1 MDTMMK
7 INMQKAETR
16 PYDPGIH
23 LNGRKEW
30 EQVNELDR
38 LINLFTSKLEDC
50 WDDYIRIMNNEK
62 AYYEDLEEK
71 KKIILDKN
79 ALRNKGQK
87 IGNKLCTL
95 LWQFQIKLEEVQ
107 YTDYCKWLDVPII
120 IKHLYLNLDLAVAS
134 LRLFN
139 IEFIPLKF
147 SSQVMI
153 QWQEPKDL
161 PLDMALPVSVL
172 QVNYATTVESI
183 SEVCQCIVTKGNTN
197 RRVSKVLTVKYATQ
211 ITHRSELLEEPQ
223 TLPLGKDKTV
233 TIFTLHFGKLGVMQD
248 WDNCQQLELQKPKEV
263 VVLDCEEGELLWDY
277 QEDLSGIIDT
287 LPYGCGNWNEP
298 HMLNLQEVWE
308 EVSDYLGEEMLD
320 YGETSSKIYDR
331 GKSYTKNYSTEKYW
345 RKGTKLMILNDLVI
359 VWLQRYFTRKM
370 TPKIVFDRGKIIV

>member
-16 PYDPGIH
+16 PWDPGLH

-38 LINLFTSKLEDC
+38 LITLFTSKLEDC

-71 KKIILDKN
+71 KKLILDKN
-79 ALRNKGQK
+79 SLINKGQK

-107 YTDYCKWLDVPII
+107 YTDYCKWLDVPLL
-120 IKHLYLNLDLAVAS
+120 IKHLYLDLDCAVAS

-153 QWQEPKDL
+153 QWQEPTDI
-161 PLDMALPVSVL
+161 PLDTNLSVSVL
-172 QVNYATTVESI
+172 QLKYATTVSISDYDRCNDMPLQKRLSVKILQLNYATTV
-183 SEVCQCIVTKGNTN
+183 N
-197 RRVSKVLTVKYATQ
+197 VSDYDDYEQLIQ
-211 ITHRSELLEEPQ
+211 EEPQ
-223 TLPLGKDKTV
+223 HLPSDNAKTV
-233 TIFTLHFGKLGVMQD
+233 SILACTLENGGAAKF
-248 WDNCQQLELQKPKEV
+248 
-263 VVLDCEEGELLWDY
+263 
-277 QEDLSGIIDT
+277 
-287 LPYGCGNWNEP
+287 
-298 HMLNLQEVWE
+298 
-308 EVSDYLGEEMLD
+308 
-320 YGETSSKIYDR
+320 
-331 GKSYTKNYSTEKYW
+331 
-345 RKGTKLMILNDLVI
+345 
-359 VWLQRYFTRKM
+359 
-370 TPKIVFDRGKIIV
+370 

>member
-16 PYDPGIH
+16 PWDPGLH

-38 LINLFTSKLEDC
+38 LITLFTSKLEDC

-71 KKIILDKN
+71 KKLILDKN
-79 ALRNKGQK
+79 SLINKGQK

-153 QWQEPKDL
+153 QWQEPTDI
-161 PLDMALPVSVL
+161 PLDTNLSVSVL
-172 QVNYATTVESI
+172 QLKYATTVSI
-183 SEVCQCIVTKGNTN
+183 S
-197 RRVSKVLTVKYATQ
+197 
-211 ITHRSELLEEPQ
+211 
-223 TLPLGKDKTV
+223 D
-233 TIFTLHFGKLGVMQD
+233 
-248 WDNCQQLELQKPKEV
+248 
-263 VVLDCEEGELLWDY
+263 
-277 QEDLSGIIDT
+277 
-287 LPYGCGNWNEP
+287 
-298 HMLNLQEVWE
+298 
-308 EVSDYLGEEMLD
+308 
-320 YGETSSKIYDR
+320 YDR
-331 GKSYTKNYSTEKYW
+331 CNDMPLEN
-345 RKGTKLMILNDLVI
+345 KLSVKIL
-359 VWLQRYFTRKM
+359 
-370 TPKIVFDRGKIIV
+370 